1 VRRKEISGKRLEKII
16 STRGWQKIAER
27 GELQVYVHPDN
38 PSVRVL
44 FRTSSWLLAEAE
56 QRRLMELF
64 GLTDAD
70 L

>member
-1 VRRKEISGKRLEKII
+1 VSRKAVSGKRLEKII
-16 STRGWQKIAER
+16 SVRGWRKIAER
-27 GELQVYVHPDN
+27 GELRVYVHLDN
-38 PSVRVL
+38 PSLRIL

-56 QRRLMELF
+56 LRRLMELF

>member
-1 VRRKEISGKRLEKII
+1 MF
-16 STRGWQKIAER
+16 AER
-27 GELQVYVHPDN
+27 GELGVYVHPDN
-38 PSVRVL
+38 PKLRVL

-64 GLTDAD
+64 KLTDAD